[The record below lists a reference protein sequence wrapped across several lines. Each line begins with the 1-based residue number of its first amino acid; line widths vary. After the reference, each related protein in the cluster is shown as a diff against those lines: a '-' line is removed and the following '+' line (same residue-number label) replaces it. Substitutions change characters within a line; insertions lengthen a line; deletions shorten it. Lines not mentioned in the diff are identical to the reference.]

1 MDKVEEIVERVKDF
15 LAKEVQ
21 ELDKVDYED
30 VLAELI
36 SDLAIMR
43 DALKKD

>member
-30 VLAELI
+30 VLVELI